1 MTELEKTPE
10 VPAMEDKDRIH
21 EEQKVYDIIV
31 VGGGPCGC
39 TAALYGG
46 RAGLSV
52 LVVEALAPGGQ
63 MATTDRVE
71 NYPGF
76 PQGIGGYELAE
87 QMKTGAERFGAEFVS
102 GEAKKVEL
110 GGKIKKIYTNSKEYW
125 GRSVIL
131 ATGASPRELGL
142 PLEKE
147 LRGRGVSYCATC
159 DGMFYR
165 GKKVAIIGG
174 GDTAAADAVYL
185 SRICEKV
192 TMIHRRDTLRA
203 SRAYLEPLKACS
215 NVEIL
220 WNTVAEEI
228 LQEDGKV
235 KGMRLKNVSTG
246 ENTQLLVDGIFV
258 AVGNVPNSGLF
269 ADCLR
274 LDSNGYIMADST
286 TRTAVQGVFAAGD
299 VRRKSLR
306 QIVTAVSDGAQA
318 ALAAEEYIAS
328 QF

>member
-102 GEAKKVEL
+102 GEKGRTWRK
-110 GGKIKKIYTNSKEYW
+110 NKE
-125 GRSVIL
+125 
-131 ATGASPRELGL
+131 
-142 PLEKE
+142 
-147 LRGRGVSYCATC
+147 
-159 DGMFYR
+159 D
-165 GKKVAIIGG
+165 
-174 GDTAAADAVYL
+174 
-185 SRICEKV
+185 
-192 TMIHRRDTLRA
+192 
-203 SRAYLEPLKACS
+203 
-215 NVEIL
+215 
-220 WNTVAEEI
+220 
-228 LQEDGKV
+228 
-235 KGMRLKNVSTG
+235 
-246 ENTQLLVDGIFV
+246 
-258 AVGNVPNSGLF
+258 
-269 ADCLR
+269 
-274 LDSNGYIMADST
+274 LD
-286 TRTAVQGVFAAGD
+286 
-299 VRRKSLR
+299 K
-306 QIVTAVSDGAQA
+306 
-318 ALAAEEYIAS
+318 
-328 QF
+328 